1 MDEESKAI
9 LKELFENSKIASLG
23 TSNENQPFV
32 SMVAFTSAQDF
43 SEFYIHI
50 SGLAKHTK
58 NIFLNNKIS
67 LMICQPETDSK
78 NPQTLARVSIIG
90 NANIVDAND
99 ANYNEIKTSY
109 LSKYPSAKLYFN
121 LGDFQL
127 FRIEVEKTR
136 YVAGF
141 AKTFNLTKV
150 SLQNL
155 YSEDLS
161 IN

>member
-1 MDEESKAI
+1 MDEESKEI
-9 LKELFENSKIASLG
+9 LRELFESSKIASLG

-32 SMVAFTSAQDF
+32 SMVAFSTAQNF

-58 NIFLNNKIS
+58 NISLNNKVS
-67 LMICQPETDSK
+67 LMICQPETVSN

-90 NANIVDAND
+90 NANIVDVSD
-99 ANYNEIKTSY
+99 TNYNEIKTSY
-109 LSKYPSAKLYFN
+109 LSKNPSAEMYFS

-127 FRIEVEKTR
+127 FRIEVEKVR

-155 YSEDLS
+155 NSKDL
-161 IN
+161 